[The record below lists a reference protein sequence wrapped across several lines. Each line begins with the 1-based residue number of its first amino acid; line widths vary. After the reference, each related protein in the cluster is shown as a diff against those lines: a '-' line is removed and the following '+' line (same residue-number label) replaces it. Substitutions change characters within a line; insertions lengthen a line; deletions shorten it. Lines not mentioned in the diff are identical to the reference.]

1 MESEVVE
8 ARKTPLPPPVDVLR
22 HDGPEPRKALIEE
35 PFARIVACLR
45 NSVRLHKIATDG
57 VCRVSSKQEEVGTF
71 VAKQTKI
78 YI

>member
-8 ARKTPLPPPVDVLR
+8 ARKTPFPPPVDVFR
-22 HDGPEPRKALIEE
+22 HGGPESRKALIEE
-35 PFARIVACLR
+35 PLARIVPCLR

-57 VCRVSSKQEEVGTF
+57 VCRISGKQEEVGTF